1 MEATTTT
8 RAAPTTRGAS
18 VRESLARIWSR
29 VRLPLVMAP
38 VGGVVA
44 IVGSVLYWTLA
55 TLVSPE
61 RGLPLSGDLYNFG
74 VGGVRSYVLLLAVAA
89 TLVGVLAL
97 RRPALR
103 TDRIG
108 GVLGRLGLGVVA
120 VPLGWLLT
128 LELFEGLSVRDVGPG
143 PWVAMAGGVLV
154 WLAGRGLLDP
164 EAPAVQDQPWE
175 RRSRATDLALV
186 FGAELVGFLVFFWG
200 VRVDD
205 PGEFVGYFLA
215 IVAAVLAVA
224 KLGVLRGLA
233 GPFER
238 ERRLAIIGLAA
249 VLVFFPPLQQVLAD
263 DTFWVRVGAQ
273 AGIFVVAALGL
284 NIVVG
289 SAGLLDLGYVAFV
302 GIGAYTA
309 ALVGNAGLARFQLP
323 HVPFLIVLLVLS
335 PVVAAIF
342 GVLLGAPTLRLRGDY
357 LAIVTLGFGEIVR
370 ITLNNLD
377 PITGGP
383 NGIASIPAPAL
394 FGRQMSEGV
403 VILGLELS
411 GNALYYYLTLA
422 LIALVLGVVYRLND
436 SRLGRA
442 WVAIRE
448 DEVAAAAMGIN
459 TTITKLFAFGAGAF
473 FAGMAGAV
481 DSHFGTQV
489 SPDSYVFQV
498 SVLIL
503 AMVVLGGL
511 GNPPGVVLGA
521 VLLVFLPEKL
531 RDLSD
536 IRFLLFG
543 LALVLIMRFRPE
555 GLLPSA
561 RRRRELHAAGEEA
574 AAESQQL
581 YDVRGV

>member
-1 MEATTTT
+1 MATTTT
-8 RAAPTTRGAS
+8 TTATATRGATL
-18 VRESLARIWSR
+18 RESLARTWSR
-29 VRLPLVMAP
+29 VRLPLVMAS
-38 VGGVVA
+38 VGGVIG
-44 IVGSVLYWTLA
+44 IVGAVLYWTLA
-55 TLVSPE
+55 TLVSE
-61 RGLPLSGDLYNFG
+61 ARGLPLSGDLYNFG
-74 VGGVRSYVLLLAVAA
+74 VGGVRFYVLLLAVAA
-89 TLVGVLAL
+89 TLLGVLAL
-97 RRPALR
+97 RWPALR

-108 GVLGRLGLGVVA
+108 RVLVRLGLGVVA

-128 LELFEGLSVRDVGPG
+128 LQLFEGLSVVDVGPG
-143 PWVAMAGGVLV
+143 PWVAMAGGVVV
-154 WLAGRGLLDP
+154 WLAGRSLVDP
-164 EAPAVQDQPWE
+164 EAPALRDQPWE

-186 FGAELVGFLVFFWG
+186 VGTELAGFLVFFWG

-205 PGEFVGYFLA
+205 PGEFVGYFLGL
-215 IVAAVLAVA
+215 VAAVLALG

-238 ERRLAIIGLAA
+238 ERRVAIVMLAL
-249 VLVFFPPLQQVLAD
+249 VLVAFPPLQQVLAD

-323 HVPFLIVLLVLS
+323 HVPFLIVLLFLS
-335 PVVAAIF
+335 PIVAATF

-394 FGRQMSEGV
+394 FGRQMSEGAT
-403 VILGLELS
+403 ILSLELS
-411 GNALYYYLTLA
+411 GNAFYYYLTLA

-459 TTITKLFAFGAGAF
+459 TTTTKLFAFGAGAF
-473 FAGMAGAV
+473 FAGMAGSV

-521 VLLVFLPEKL
+521 ILLVFLPEKL

-543 LALVLIMRFRPE
+543 MALVLIMRFRPE

-561 RRRRELHAAGEEA
+561 RRQRELHAAGEEL
-574 AAESQQL
+574 AAETQQL
-581 YDVRGV
+581 YDVRGA